1 MHRASRS
8 FLRHLHC
15 VRAAAVALP
24 ALACALLLAAP
35 ASAQVW
41 TELGD
46 AGALPASAQATVGAG
61 ALTTI
66 LGTLPADT
74 DVDMYCIHVT
84 DPANFNA
91 TLNCTTIQSTDLYL
105 FDATGKGLALAQ
117 ICAAGSKTIGA
128 SFVTTAGTYYIAV
141 APYGALAYAGL
152 NPIWIPGTTFA
163 RVPDGPG
170 AANAI
175 TSWGGTPRADAV
187 YPGYQINLNGVGFC
201 GAPTPARLHT
211 WGTLK
216 SIYR

>member
-1 MHRASRS
+1 MHRASRPFPS
-8 FLRHLHC
+8 GRC
-15 VRAAAVALP
+15 CAAAVALT
-24 ALACALLLAAP
+24 ALAGVLSLAAP

-41 TELGD
+41 TEFGD
-46 AGALPASAQATVGAG
+46 AGSLPATAQTPVGAG

-66 LGTLPADT
+66 TGTLPVDA

-91 TLNCTTIQSTDLYL
+91 TLNCATIQSTDLYL
-105 FDATGKGLALAQ
+105 FDGTGKGLALAQ
-117 ICAAGSKTIGA
+117 ICAAGAKTIGA

-152 NPIWIPGTTFA
+152 DLIWVTGSTYA

-170 AANAI
+170 AANAV
-175 TSWGGTPRADAV
+175 TSWGGTPHADAV
-187 YPGYQINLNGVGFC
+187 IPGYQINLSGVGFC
-201 GAPTPARLHT
+201 SAPVPVRPRT

-216 SIYR
+216 SLYR